1 MIGFV
6 RGIIADKQEDNVLID
21 VNGIGINVNISGRTA
36 EILPRVGQET
46 QIYTYTCVRE
56 DAFLL
61 YGFLTKDD
69 LNIFKQL
76 ISVNGI
82 GPKGG
87 LAILSVLTPDDLR
100 FAILSGDA
108 KAIAK
113 APGIGAKTAERVIL
127 ELRDKV
133 SIQETGIGQEM
144 TAYESSEEN
153 ISVRNDVV
161 EALVA
166 LGYGQSEALKAV
178 KQVAN
183 YESMDIEELLKAALK
198 KMF

>member
-1 MIGFV
+1 MYV
-6 RGIIADKQEDNVLID
+6 
-21 VNGIGINVNISGRTA
+21 SGRTA
-36 EILPRVGQET
+36 EYLPRVGQEAK
-46 QIYTYTCVRE
+46 IYTYTCVRE

-69 LNIFKQL
+69 LNIFKKL
-76 ISVNGI
+76 IGVNGI

-108 KAIAK
+108 KAISR

-133 SIQETGIGQEM
+133 SIQETQIGGEIA
-144 TAYESSEEN
+144 AYAHGDEN
-153 ISVRNDVV
+153 LSVRNDVV
-161 EALVA
+161 EALAA
-166 LGYGQSEALKAV
+166 LGYTSTDALKAI
-178 KQVAN
+178 KQVEN
-183 YESMDIEELLKAALK
+183 YETMDIEQLLKAALK
-198 KMF
+198 HMF

>member
-127 ELRDKV
+127 ELSDKV